1 MTQSRRIGLR
11 WSGLSL
17 IGAST
22 ALACHL
28 LMAAPA
34 FAGDDT
40 AAIIAAVNGVRA
52 AHGLAPVTVNEKLSR
67 AAQAKAEAMAES
79 GALAHNGPAGNL
91 TERLAA
97 AGYAFSE
104 AAENLGGG
112 AQSAKE
118 TVQGWAQSPPHARNL
133 LVPSLKEAGAGHAA
147 GKPGDLYGD
156 YWCLIL
162 ASPAL
167 P

>member
-1 MTQSRRIGLR
+1 MTRLF
-11 WSGLSL
+11 
-17 IGAST
+17 A
-22 ALACHL
+22 AAVLAVLVIAVPH
-28 LMAAPA
+28 A
-34 FAGDDT
+34 FAGDD
-40 AAIIAAVNGVRA
+40 AAALIAAVNSVRS
-52 AHGLAPVTVNEKLSR
+52 AHGLAPVTADEALMR
-67 AAQAKAEAMAES
+67 AAQAKAEATAES

-91 TERLAA
+91 TERLKA

-104 AAENLGGG
+104 AAENLAGG
-112 AQSAKE
+112 AQSAEE
-118 TVQGWAQSPPHARNL
+118 TVLGWEQSPPHARNL
-133 LVPSLKEAGAGHAA
+133 LVPSLKQAGAGHAP

>member
-1 MTQSRRIGLR
+1 
-11 WSGLSL
+11 
-17 IGAST
+17 
-22 ALACHL
+22 
-28 LMAAPA
+28 
-34 FAGDDT
+34 
-40 AAIIAAVNGVRA
+40 
-52 AHGLAPVTVNEKLSR
+52 
-67 AAQAKAEAMAES
+67 MAET
-79 GALAHNGPAGNL
+79 GVLAHKTPAGNL

-112 AQSAKE
+112 ATTAEE
-118 TVQGWAQSPPHARNL
+118 TVLGWEQSPPHARNL
-133 LVPSLKEAGAGHAA
+133 LVPSLKQAGAGHAP
-147 GKPGDLYGD
+147 GKLGDLYRD